1 MRRIMEGI
9 PLPMQEAEVRFATV
23 ATTPFYK
30 TRVEDYPRNFEG
42 SLMMNAFGTAMVLC
56 SSVVFI
62 PRGDFRIIAS
72 AYANDDGNRWMAI
85 PVKRLLGVIHE
96 SKWNQLLELFKI
108 NSEDWNLTELD
119 ILGSRAQSKE
129 GCSRLFA
136 A

>member
-1 MRRIMEGI
+1 
-9 PLPMQEAEVRFATV
+9 MQEAEVRFATV

-30 TRVEDYPRNFEG
+30 TRVEDYPRDFEG

-72 AYANDDGNRWMAI
+72 AYENDDGNRWMAI
-85 PVKRLLGVIHE
+85 PVRRLLGVIHE

-108 NSEDWNLTELD
+108 NSEDWNLD

-129 GCSRLFA
+129 ASMGIGARLETQEVMLEA